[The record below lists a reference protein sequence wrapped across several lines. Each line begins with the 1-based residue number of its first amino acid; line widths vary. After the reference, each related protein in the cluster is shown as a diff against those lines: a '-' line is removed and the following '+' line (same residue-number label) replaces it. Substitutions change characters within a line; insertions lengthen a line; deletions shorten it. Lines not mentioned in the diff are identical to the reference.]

1 MYARG
6 IFPIP
11 PCPVLWRDARL
22 TSQGDGFTASCHAC
36 TRAIASAGT
45 AGPYDQ
51 ALAPPITPA
60 APRLRACI
68 ADVPITGSGSAF
80 EIFNECLACR
90 RCGGTGSP
98 GQPACS
104 TVAIPDRFIIRAPA
118 DRRLPPPVAN
128 TYALLCWQPACMV
141 PSPADRFERPSA
153 CTVPVKRH
161 YVCLRRLSTAAAPR
175 RGAPYSPRSCRS
187 TRDLTNVDLV
197 HTCAARGEP
206 IVWFCRTQRKP
217 SSQTAN
223 RRMPLREFSLG
234 GSCAASQAEPPIFV
248 PSGQRGITSGTC
260 HELSPLNSPGRGNHR
275 KQLAQHPS

>member
-1 MYARG
+1 MHARVPLHRQALLDPMTRLSRHRSRPRRRA
-6 IFPIP
+6 FEHA
-11 PCPVLWRDARL
+11 LL
-22 TSQGDGFTASCHAC
+22 TSQS
-36 TRAIASAGT
+36 REAG
-45 AGPYDQ
+45 Q
-51 ALAPPITPA
+51 
-60 APRLRACI
+60 RLRYSTNVSHA
-68 ADVPITGSGSAF
+68 AA
-80 EIFNECLACR
+80 A
-90 RCGGTGSP
+90 GTGSP